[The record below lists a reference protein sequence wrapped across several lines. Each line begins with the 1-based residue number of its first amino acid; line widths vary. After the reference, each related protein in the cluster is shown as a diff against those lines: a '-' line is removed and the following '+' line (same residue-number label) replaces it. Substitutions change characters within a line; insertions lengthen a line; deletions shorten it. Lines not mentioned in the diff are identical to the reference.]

1 MSLPICTSDV
11 SLMITRFQTLKPL
24 YSKVSSPDA
33 NNPAIELKDNTA
45 ECQKQLDAVIHEISG
60 LQTVMDSINDLH
72 QQQEGQ
78 DDPVREFIQE
88 TCNSSLVLSNGNLS
102 NIFMYCLPKDKY
114 LLPASKLA
122 PVLLTRIYRQWRDVW
137 RPSVKKI
144 VSSTHSVNTSYDN
157 SPKSQFLTLTTGIR
171 VKKNLFRAVYATS
184 RS

>member
-1 MSLPICTSDV
+1 
-11 SLMITRFQTLKPL
+11 MITRFQTLKPL
-24 YSKVSSPDA
+24 YSKASSPDA

-72 QQQEGQ
+72 QQLAEQKDKMTQ
-78 DDPVREFIQE
+78 FV
-88 TCNSSLVLSNGNLS
+88 NSHKRLVTALWCFPTKILS
-102 NIFMYCLPKDKY
+102 NIFMYCLPEDKY

-122 PVLLTRIYRQWRDVW
+122 PVLLTRTYRQWRDVG

-144 VSSTHSVNTSYDN
+144 VSSTHSVNTNYDS

-171 VKKNLFRAVYATS
+171 VNLFRAVYATS